1 MSVPVIRR
9 RMDTWVFSSVLSV
22 SMICEK
28 GSSALAEASCPPM
41 VRYSTETKKTPL
53 KISLLPMAL
62 VSVTMPL
69 ARQWSSSAAPSRPS
83 DRDMVSEKVRS
94 FSATCRSKD
103 TVCPQH
109 RFSTSSVGSVSASE
123 EMVRHTFRQ
132 PARWVTSLQRV
143 KIFRGF
149 SIRLSSN
156 SISVS
161 TTTWAHPANPSPC
174 AEKGMANSSARTPDS
189 FSGV

>member
-41 VRYSTETKKTPL
+41 VRYSAETKKTPL

-109 RFSTSSVGSVSASE
+109 RFSTSSGSLKKGTKAY
-123 EMVRHTFRQ
+123 
-132 PARWVTSLQRV
+132 
-143 KIFRGF
+143 
-149 SIRLSSN
+149 SSH
-156 SISVS
+156 SSV
-161 TTTWAHPANPSPC
+161 
-174 AEKGMANSSARTPDS
+174 
-189 FSGV
+189 

>member
-1 MSVPVIRR
+1 
-9 RMDTWVFSSVLSV
+9 
-22 SMICEK
+22 
-28 GSSALAEASCPPM
+28 M
-41 VRYSTETKKTPL
+41 VRYSAETQKTPL

-109 RFSTSSVGSVSASE
+109 RFSTSSAGSVSASE

-161 TTTWAHPANPSPC
+161 TTTWAHRPTLPLAPKRAWRIPVPGRRTHSPACRGPSPGRC
-174 AEKGMANSSARTPDS
+174 R
-189 FSGV
+189 